1 MRAAFAE
8 IVDYA
13 GLFPPASCAM
23 ADAARQ
29 YAVYRRSS
37 DRWMLGRFVV
47 AAMRLQELGD
57 AIEMGGIATDADDPW
72 HLSVVM
78 GAHVPAELARIAAF
92 QAAWEPRGV
101 LADSIEYKVSSVGQV
116 RTLGEQ
122 IPHRFR
128 RYFEV
133 PPTGPYRELVGA
145 IGQVGA
151 FAKVRTGGTTP
162 ELFPAAVDLTT
173 FLLAVVKQDVPF
185 KATAGLH
192 HPFRGSYPLSYAP
205 DAERQVMYGF
215 VNLLVATTELLRGG
229 EGETAQA
236 ILEEEDHTAFV
247 RDDGGITWR
256 GEKYPTADLAA
267 AHRRFFLGFGSCSF
281 REPVDELALGHAA

>member
-13 GLFPPASCAM
+13 GLFPPASCSM

-29 YAVYRRSS
+29 YDVYRRSP

-47 AAMRLQELGD
+47 AATRLQELGD
-57 AIEMGGIATDADDPW
+57 AIEMGGMKIDAGDRW
-72 HLSVVM
+72 QLSVVM

-92 QAAWEPRGV
+92 QAVWEPRGV
-101 LADSIEYKVSSVGQV
+101 LADSVEYKVSSVGQV

-122 IPHRFR
+122 IPHRFH
-128 RYFEV
+128 RYLEV
-133 PPTGPYRELVGA
+133 PPGGPYHELVGA

-162 ELFPAAVDLTT
+162 ELFPASVDLTT
-173 FLLAVVKQDVPF
+173 FLLAAVKQNVPF

-192 HPFRGSYPLSYAP
+192 HPFRGIYPLTYAP
-205 DAERQVMYGF
+205 GAERHVMFGF
-215 VNLLVATTELLRGG
+215 VNLLVATAELARGG
-229 EGETAQA
+229 EGETAQE
-236 ILEEEDHTAFV
+236 ILEEEDRTAFA
-247 RDDGGITWR
+247 RDESGITWR
-256 GEKYPTADLAA
+256 GQAYPAADLVV
-267 AHRRFFLGFGSCSF
+267 AHRRHFLGFGSCSF
-281 REPVDELALGHAA
+281 REPVDELALGRTA